1 MKRIYA
7 EFCVRRKLRSDKR
20 KHGTRRFDN
29 EAPKILPN
37 EESSDSQLIS
47 GNDDK
52 GNSVMIKFTRRRHR
66 VAEVWLIL
74 RLAGGQIYTLPNHPN
89 TRIDNATPRVFE
101 GAGLKMEVLE
111 PFAKWRI
118 TFSGMLRKGVSDA
131 NNNDDEQLYFARFN
145 FM

>member
-1 MKRIYA
+1 MYA
-7 EFCVRRKLRSDKR
+7 EYCVSRKLRSDKR
-20 KHGTRRFDN
+20 KHGTRRYDN
-29 EAPKILPN
+29 EAPKVLPN

-74 RLAGGQIYTLPNHPN
+74 RLADRQVYTLPNHPN
-89 TRIDNATPRVFE
+89 TKIDNATPRIFE

-111 PFAKWRI
+111 PFARWRI
-118 TFSGMLRKGVSDA
+118 TFSGMLRKKVAKD
-131 NNNDDEQLYFARFN
+131 NDNDDAHLFFARFN